1 MSGAIRRGRARVA
14 VVSFAFGLAA
24 SCAAA
29 LAVAGAAQAAG
40 KPAGKAGTLRTVFL
54 PSPANPLVAI
64 RLYFA
69 LGSVDDPPGKEGLA
83 SLTADVVGQ
92 GGTKAR
98 TYAEVLDALYPLAAN
113 IQVTGDKESVVFS
126 GMVHRDNLAKLADL
140 MADQILTPRF
150 AEDDFSRN
158 KQDELDFVTKTLR
171 GNADEDLGKQA
182 MATVL
187 YAGHPYGTPTQGTVA
202 GLGAVTLDDVK
213 AFYATHF
220 SRDRLVVGVAG
231 GYPDGFA
238 EAFAKRF
245 EALPAKSTPA
255 GLPKLPRAPKHKDN
269 QVIIVE
275 KDARANAIS
284 IGRTI
289 DLTRADADF
298 YPLTVARSYLGEH
311 RTFNGILMNHL
322 RGDRGLNY
330 GDYAYIES
338 FIQDGGSTF
347 PLPNIQRRQ
356 QHFEIWLRPVPP
368 QNALF
373 ALRAALFETDKLVR
387 EGIPE
392 AGFEATRAF
401 LMSYTNLFAQDV
413 SRRLG
418 YAIDAV
424 VTGKDLVKELQA
436 RLPKMKKAD
445 VDRAIKKHLSLTGL
459 SIAIVSDK
467 GQAVADALVSGAPT
481 PITYDTKGTP
491 PEIEA
496 QDKLIEAFPVPVAK
510 ANVRVVPVDKMF
522 EAAK

>member
-1 MSGAIRRGRARVA
+1 MSRAVRLGAFVL
-14 VVSFAFGLAA
+14 V
-24 SCAAA
+24 A
-29 LAVAGAAQAAG
+29 LASVAAHAA
-40 KPAGKAGTLRTVFL
+40 PAKVERKAGTVRTVFL
-54 PSPANPLVAI
+54 PSPNNPLVAI
-64 RLYFA
+64 RVYFR
-69 LGSVDDPPGKEGLA
+69 LGSVDDPRGKEGLA
-83 SLTADVVGQ
+83 VLTGDMVGQ

-113 IQVTGDKESVVFS
+113 IHVTGDKESLVFS
-126 GMVHRDNLAKLADL
+126 GMVHRDNVEKFADLLAD
-140 MADQILTPRF
+140 QVLTPRF
-150 AEDDFSRN
+150 AEDDFTRN
-158 KQDELDFVTKTLR
+158 KQDALDFITKTLR

-187 YAGHPYGTPTQGTVA
+187 YKGHPYGRPSQGTVE
-202 GLGAVTLDDVK
+202 GLEAITLEDIK
-213 AFYATHF
+213 AFYASHF
-220 SRDRLVVGVAG
+220 TRDRLIVGVAG
-231 GYPDGFA
+231 GYPAGFA

-245 EALPAKSTPA
+245 EALPAKSPP
-255 GLPKLPRAPKHKDN
+255 LPKLPPPPAYKDN
-269 QVIIVE
+269 QVLIVE
-275 KDARANAIS
+275 KDARADAIS
-284 IGRTI
+284 IGHPI
-289 DLTRADADF
+289 DVTRKDPDF

-330 GDYAYIES
+330 GDYAYVEN
-338 FIQDGGSTF
+338 FIQEGWSTF
-347 PLPNIQRRQ
+347 PLANIPRRQ

-373 ALRAALFETDKLVR
+373 ALRAALYETAKLIR

-401 LMSYTNLFAQDV
+401 LVNYSNLWAQDV

-424 VTGKDLVKELQA
+424 VTGRDLVKELQA

-445 VDRAIKKHLSLTGL
+445 VDKAIKKHLSLEGF

-467 GQAVADALVSGAPT
+467 AQAVADKLVSGTPT

-491 PEIEA
+491 PDIEA
-496 QDKLIEAFPVPVAK
+496 QDKVIEQFPLPVK
-510 ANVRVVPVDKMF
+510 RSNVRVVPVDQMF
-522 EAAK
+522 EKAE